1 MLRRDLLLRR
11 DSLLLLLFW
20 LHLRHMGAAV
30 RNIMPQRRSSSPS
43 NAELEGDVAGLPQY
57 AHLQLKSM
65 VANGTLRLPGFAV
78 GALPRSGLVC
88 RKVRSKGA
96 FRPSRFFG
104 NRPIGSSCPPL
115 RFAGSQV
122 SEIDCSKLTR
132 FNATR
137 RVGVRLTHCK
147 NRL

>member
-1 MLRRDLLLRR
+1 
-11 DSLLLLLFW
+11 
-20 LHLRHMGAAV
+20 MGAAV
-30 RNIMPQRRSSSPS
+30 RYIMPQRRSSSPS

-88 RKVRSKGA
+88 RKVGSKGA

-104 NRPIGSSCPPL
+104 KAWY
-115 RFAGSQV
+115 RFEKSEAGFYV
-122 SEIDCSKLTR
+122 
-132 FNATR
+132 
-137 RVGVRLTHCK
+137 
-147 NRL
+147 